1 MEPSM
6 SEESMSSV
14 RSQER
19 LLRQEEKDLVRQL
32 VERTQKGNEVLESL
46 HSIKVVDLSDGGM
59 GSVRT
64 GPLNDEKRKAIPIA
78 SANYADSDD
87 ILISVQINC
96 DESGRL
102 LEIDIWK
109 TDFSPVIR
117 YPSSAYRITVQEQ

>member
-1 MEPSM
+1 
-6 SEESMSSV
+6 MSSI

-32 VERTQKGNEVLESL
+32 VERTRSGKEVLEHL
-46 HSIKVVDLSDGGM
+46 DSIKVFDLSDGGM

-64 GPLNDEKRKAIPIA
+64 GPLNDEKRKAVPVA
-78 SANYADSDD
+78 SANYADSDNV
-87 ILISVQINC
+87 LISVQINF

-109 TDFSPVIR
+109 SDFSPVIR
-117 YPSSAYRITVQEQ
+117 YPSSAYRITA